1 MSAFSERRNQDVI
14 KLRELASKSN
24 GRIEIIKLLGQPT
37 NEIHLKLNFKTVPD
51 QGYPASRQDY
61 TAVSIQ
67 LSSRY
72 PFEAP
77 AATITTPI
85 FHPNVFSSGR
95 VCLGTKWIPTQG
107 LDLLVEKLVQIV
119 TYDVN
124 ILNADSPANSNAL
137 SWYRK
142 AVREFPKYFPT
153 DSSKISVA
161 QENSKIKWNDT
172 PPKIAPTSQEERVIV
187 SCPHCASKLRLLI
200 GKKGIVKCPN
210 CNNDFEAVT

>member
-14 KLRELASKSN
+14 KLRELASRSN
-24 GRIEIIKLLGQPT
+24 GRIELIKLLGQPT
-37 NEIHLKLNFKTVPD
+37 SEIQLKLNFKTAPNQD
-51 QGYPASRQDY
+51 YPAKRQDY

-77 AATITTPI
+77 TATITTPI

-95 VCLGTKWIPTQG
+95 VCLGAKWIPTQG

-119 TYDVN
+119 TYDVT
-124 ILNADSPANSNAL
+124 ILNADSPANSTAL

-142 AVREFPKYFPT
+142 AVQQFPKDFPT
-153 DSSKISVA
+153 DSSKKTVA
-161 QENSKIKWNDT
+161 QDNSKIKWNDT
-172 PPKIAPTSQEERVIV
+172 AQHVSPTVQEARAIIACP
-187 SCPHCASKLRLLI
+187 SCGSKLRLPLR
-200 GKKGIVKCPN
+200 KKGTVKCPS
-210 CNNDFEAVT
+210 CKKDFEAVT